1 MESNLITIGGVV
13 AILGFLWKI
22 RGDISA
28 LDRRLTER
36 IGAVEIALGNR
47 ISVLGER
54 VARIEGL
61 LEGLHRDAP
70 RDPLSAPEE
79 AQGPQSA
86 PASANPSAKPR
97 EHKKAPEKSGA

>member
-36 IGAVEIALGNR
+36 IGAIEIALGNR

-61 LEGLHRDAP
+61 LEGLHRDP
-70 RDPLSAPEE
+70 SSAPEE
-79 AQGPQSA
+79 AQGPRSA
-86 PASANPSAKPR
+86 SASANPSAKPK
-97 EHKKAPEKSGA
+97 EPKKAPKKSGA

>member
-70 RDPLSAPEE
+70 RDPSSAPQE
-79 AQGPQSA
+79 AQGPRSA
-86 PASANPSAKPR
+86 SGAKPK

>member
-61 LEGLHRDAP
+61 HRDETRAP
-70 RDPLSAPEE
+70 SSAPEE
-79 AQGPQSA
+79 AQGPRSA
-86 PASANPSAKPR
+86 SSAKPK